1 LHLIIALFMAII
13 CFNASQY
20 CKNRV
25 FPVQWRGKE
34 EKMDFFAKLE
44 SRVQSLNTNL
54 CVGLDPSFS
63 QDEISRLGSEACM
76 RSALER
82 NLTIIEKTAPFTA
95 CYKPNIAFYEAFGSL
110 GLEVLKKTIDAIPK
124 EIPVLLD
131 AKRGD
136 IGSTAKAYAQAVFGY
151 LGADA
156 VTLNPYMGKD
166 TVEPFLEWDDKGVF
180 ILCRTSNPGA
190 PLIEELPVDGK
201 PLYLKVA
208 QEFASW
214 SPRVGLVV
222 AGNDPASLK
231 AVRDV
236 APSVWILA
244 PGIGA
249 QGGKADEAMR
259 AGSRADG
266 SGILVVAARSVAEAS
281 DPGEAARV
289 LRDTMRQ
296 TVSIRDP
303 VADPLKQELIKYL
316 IETGCFKLGE
326 FTLKS
331 GIKSPFYIDLRKLI
345 SNPAAM
351 RAAGKAYARLASQ
364 LVYARIAG
372 IPSAGLPLATAAS
385 LSTDKPMI
393 WPRMPV
399 KEHGTGNRIEGSFER
414 GEIVLLLDDL
424 ITTGLSKLEAIDI
437 LRAEGLEVMDLV
449 VLIERGREGRADMEK
464 AGVQLHAFLQVGE
477 LFDYCEQNGI
487 IDSAKKHEL
496 EDFAGLKA

>member
-1 LHLIIALFMAII
+1 
-13 CFNASQY
+13 
-20 CKNRV
+20 
-25 FPVQWRGKE
+25 
-34 EKMDFFAKLE
+34 MDFFAKLE
-44 SRVQSLNTNL
+44 SRVKSFTTNL

-63 QDEISRLGSEACM
+63 QDEISRLGPEACM
-76 RSALER
+76 KLALEQ
-82 NLTIIEKTAPFTA
+82 NLTIIERTAPFTA
-95 CYKPNIAFYEAFGSL
+95 CYKPNAAFYEAFGSL
-110 GLEVLKKTIDAIPK
+110 GIEVLKKTIEAIPG

-166 TVEPFLEWDDKGVF
+166 TVEPFLEWEDKAVF

-214 SPRVGLVV
+214 SPRIGLVV

-231 AVRDV
+231 AVREV

-249 QGGKADEAMR
+249 QGGKADKAMQ
-259 AGSRADG
+259 AGSRTDG

-281 DPGEAARV
+281 DPGEAARA

-296 TVSIRDP
+296 AVSVRSP
-303 VADPLKQELIKYL
+303 AADPLKQELIKYL

-331 GIKSPFYIDLRKLI
+331 GKKSPFYIDLRKLI

-351 RAAGKAYARLASQ
+351 QVAGKAYARLAST
-364 LVYARIAG
+364 LMYDRIAG
-372 IPSAGLPLATAAS
+372 IPSAGLPLATVAS
-385 LSTDKPMI
+385 LSTNKPMI
-393 WPRMPV
+393 WPRMPI

-414 GEIVLLLDDL
+414 EEVILLLDDL
-424 ITTGLSKLEAIDI
+424 ITTGLSKIEAIDI
-437 LRAEGLEVMDLV
+437 VRSEGLEVRDLV
-449 VLIERGREGRADMEK
+449 VLIERGREGRRDMEK

-477 LFDYCEQNGI
+477 IFDYCERSGL
-487 IDSAKKHEL
+487 IDRAKKREL
-496 EDFAGLKA
+496 EDYTGFNT